1 LARSFAHPAARF
13 IARFAKGGMHAMICT
28 GGAMSRRTC
37 VTEAD
42 GEFLHAGAI
51 ALNREKKAG
60 RAACPNVMPAQ
71 PAVCVAMLL
80 RYRKSIA

>member
-1 LARSFAHPAARF
+1 LARSFAHPAAHF
-13 IARFAKGGMHAMICT
+13 IARFAKGGMRARINT
-28 GGAMSRRTC
+28 RSATYRRTC

-42 GEFLHAGAI
+42 GEFLHAGAM
-51 ALNREKKAG
+51 AMNRGKRAG

-71 PAVCVAMLL
+71 PAVCVATLL